1 MDDVTDRR
9 APGERRSRRASWG
22 ALIVSLSAALVFLG
36 VYRPPAGI
44 GAAPFAEASVLIP
57 PVRAAMHAYGRSGD
71 VRTRFVLPGEVVDY
85 PLEIGGNPSALG
97 YSWVRLDD
105 SVTVDSIRP
114 LAGERLVAP
123 PEPGFY
129 QLAVIRD
136 GARRIVED
144 LTVTVLVPFEEKR
157 GPVLD
162 GYTIGTFPAERR
174 GASADDRPEG
184 FVRIDAQT
192 AEVAVSEHLRVG
204 DFLTRDNQ
212 QVWPRYVAIDPRVLD
227 KVELV
232 LDAIRE
238 LRGDSA
244 EVRIELDVH
253 SGFRTPSY
261 NARNRFARDSR
272 HTHGD
277 AVDIAIDA
285 NGDGRITRGDVNL
298 VAKAVEHIE
307 RRHPDLVGGMGIYT
321 SRRYHQAF
329 VHIDARGSRARWRG

>member
-1 MDDVTDRR
+1 VTV
-9 APGERRSRRASWG
+9 ALVA
-22 ALIVSLSAALVFLG
+22 ALIVIGF
-36 VYRPPAGI
+36 YRPPASV
-44 GAAPFAEASVLIP
+44 GAAPFAEASVLVP
-57 PVRAAMHAYGRSGD
+57 PVRAALSAFGRSGD
-71 VRTRFVLPGEVVDY
+71 VRTRFALPGESLDY
-85 PLEIGGNPSALG
+85 PLEVAGDPSTLG

-105 SVTVDSIRP
+105 SVTVDSVRP
-114 LAGERLVAP
+114 LTGERLVAP

-129 QLAVIRD
+129 QLAVLRD
-136 GARRIVED
+136 GIRRIISD

-162 GYTIGTFPAERR
+162 GYTIGTFLAERL
-174 GASADDRPEG
+174 GQDEDRPEG
-184 FVRIDAQT
+184 FVRIDPAT
-192 AEVAVSEHLRVG
+192 AELPVSEHLRVG

-212 QVWPRYVAIDPRVLD
+212 QVWPRFVAIDPRVLD

-238 LRGDSA
+238 LRGDTA
-244 EVRIELDVH
+244 EVRIEVDVH

-277 AVDIAIDA
+277 AIDIAIDA
-285 NGDGRITRGDVNL
+285 NGDGRITRSDTKL
-298 VAKAVEHIE
+298 VAQAVETIE
-307 RRHPDLVGGMGIYT
+307 RRHPDLVGGMGLYT
-321 SRRYHQAF
+321 SRKYNQAF

>member
-1 MDDVTDRR
+1 MTVSLV
-9 APGERRSRRASWG
+9 A
-22 ALIVSLSAALVFLG
+22 ALIVIGF
-36 VYRPPAGI
+36 YRPPASV
-44 GAAPFAEASVLIP
+44 GAAPFAEASVLVP
-57 PVRAAMHAYGRSGD
+57 PVRAALSAFGRSGD
-71 VRTRFVLPGEVVDY
+71 VRTRFALPGESLEY
-85 PLEIGGNPSALG
+85 PLEVGGDPSTLG

-105 SVTVDSIRP
+105 SVTVDSVRP
-114 LAGERLVAP
+114 LTGERLVAP

-129 QLAVIRD
+129 QLAVLRD
-136 GARRIVED
+136 GIRRIIND

-162 GYTIGTFPAERR
+162 GYTIGTFLAERL
-174 GASADDRPEG
+174 GDDEDRPEG
-184 FVRIDAQT
+184 FVRIDLAT
-192 AEVAVSEHLRVG
+192 AELPVSEHLRVG

-212 QVWPRYVAIDPRVLD
+212 QVWPRFVAIDPRVLD

-238 LRGDSA
+238 LRGDTS
-244 EVRIELDVH
+244 EVRIEVDVH

-277 AVDIAIDA
+277 AIDIAIDA
-285 NGDGRITRGDVNL
+285 NGDGRITRSDTKL
-298 VAKAVEHIE
+298 VAQAVETIE
-307 RRHPDLVGGMGIYT
+307 RRHPDLVGGMGLYT
-321 SRRYHQAF
+321 SRKYNQAF